1 MKFLI
6 ILSFAIFNVSFARA
20 NCGEKKTALYFANG
34 MFNSRIGAIQ
44 SLHELSMRMQKQH
57 PSNRFD
63 AFEVAYNTNEPVLLQ
78 LHQVFRQKIT
88 DTSISFWRNIGKLF
102 ELEKG
107 ENLKSIIRL
116 LNAEQVLTDQDLL
129 RQISDYK
136 KYLKNNFKIITV
148 AHSQGNLYTN
158 FAFDSIGSD
167 ETQVISIATPASNVY
182 GEGPYFTF
190 FSDGVIAHILNA
202 LPANRKKQQAKYFD
216 HEFIGHYLGD
226 RPTENEI
233 LSAIDASYKS
243 ELENS
248 SRSLNPQ
255 DSYFNSD
262 MNEVLTWF
270 HAYFKEKRKLS
281 NAECLVVEGLFYLYA
296 RHAVSC
302 KERNF
307 KEFRE
312 IIDDC
317 DNYFTGKDLKE
328 TFCPHYQRLDF
339 VKPNYP
345 LLETLDHY
353 VLNPHCKMDLE
364 EFKKLG
370 RNQVNEA
377 KLIYKNFIKN

>member
-6 ILSFAIFNVSFARA
+6 ILSFAIFNVNFARA

-63 AFEVAYNTNEPVLLQ
+63 AFEVAYNTNEPGLLQ

-107 ENLKSIIRL
+107 ENLKNIISL
-116 LNAEQVLTDQDLL
+116 LNAEQTLTDKDL
-129 RQISDYK
+129 RIQISDYK

-167 ETQVISIATPASNVY
+167 ETQMISVATPASNVY

-190 FSDGVIAHILNA
+190 FSDGVIAHIPNA
-202 LPANRKKQQAKYFD
+202 LPANRKKEQAKYFD
-216 HEFIGHYLGD
+216 HEFIGHYLVD

-233 LSAIDASYKS
+233 LSAIDASYNS

-255 DSYFNSD
+255 DGYFNSD
-262 MNEVLTWF
+262 MSQVLKWF
-270 HAYFKEKRKLS
+270 DTYFKEKRKLS
-281 NAECLVVEGLFYLYA
+281 NAECLIVEGLFSLYE
-296 RHAVSC
+296 RHALSC
-302 KERNF
+302 KERN
-307 KEFRE
+307 
-312 IIDDC
+312 
-317 DNYFTGKDLKE
+317 
-328 TFCPHYQRLDF
+328 FCPHYQRLDF
-339 VKPNYP
+339 VKLNYP

-353 VLNPHCKMDLE
+353 ALNPHCKMDLE

-370 RNQVNEA
+370 RAQVNEA